1 MLGFRAKQG
10 YVIVR
15 SRIRRG
21 AFKRHCKKGQ
31 TMGKPKNQ
39 GVHELKLA
47 KGDQALAERR
57 AGKYNKALRILNSY
71 WVGKDGSYKYYEVIM
86 IDPQHPAIRKD
97 PKINWIVKPV
107 HKHRECRGL
116 TSASKKSRHW
126 DEELVIRRLSGD
138 RDEATGRRETHCR
151 CTDIDRHLPSLPEHS
166 FCMLIFE
173 VNFD

>member
-116 TSASKKSRHW
+116 TSASKKSRGLGRGIGHSKT
-126 DEELVIRRLSGD
+126 IGGSRRGNWKKRNTLQMH
-138 RDEATGRRETHCR
+138 RYR
-151 CTDIDRHLPSLPEHS
+151 
-166 FCMLIFE
+166 
-173 VNFD
+173 